1 MVEALP
7 NPEKEVVK
15 IILLALAILIFMGVA
30 IVLFF
35 YFSRK
40 KIIKTQLEKA
50 HLEIAYQK
58 ELLQATILT
67 QEEERKRIAQ
77 DLHDAI
83 SSKLNV
89 VSLNAN
95 FLIEKD
101 ITQED
106 THRIGEGIQKVTKS
120 VLESSRRIAHDL
132 LPPTLEKFGLK
143 AALEELCEEVDAAQR
158 FQIQYNISYP
168 EGVLSST
175 NELHFFRIVQE
186 LFNNTIK
193 HSGAKAI
200 VLSLRCSENLLSL
213 QYTDDGK
220 GFEVVKAKTAKG
232 LGMSGIENRALLM
245 NAEFMLESAPEAGMR
260 VEIKYQR
267 NNEH

>member
-95 FLIEKD
+95 FLIEKS
-101 ITQED
+101 
-106 THRIGEGIQKVTKS
+106 K
-120 VLESSRRIAHDL
+120 
-132 LPPTLEKFGLK
+132 
-143 AALEELCEEVDAAQR
+143 QR
-158 FQIQYNISYP
+158 Q
-168 EGVLSST
+168 
-175 NELHFFRIVQE
+175 
-186 LFNNTIK
+186 
-193 HSGAKAI
+193 
-200 VLSLRCSENLLSL
+200 
-213 QYTDDGK
+213 
-220 GFEVVKAKTAKG
+220 GFP
-232 LGMSGIENRALLM
+232 
-245 NAEFMLESAPEAGMR
+245 NAP
-260 VEIKYQR
+260 
-267 NNEH
+267 